1 MSVETI
7 MAEVEKL
14 PLEDMQRL
22 QTAVETATR
31 NRYVLVHAEEQ
42 VDSLNRQV
50 SEEMG
55 RELGDP
61 WTAPTGAV
69 DAYAI
74 GAVVEHN
81 GAQWR
86 SLIPGNVWEPGVSGW
101 REIAADEAVPPAY
114 VPPTGSHDAYQK
126 DDRVSWDGSIWR
138 SRIDGNVWTPQ
149 AHPQGWVKE
158 MRIPEGMEPVE
169 PEPTEPVEPEEPTYP
184 EWTAP
189 TGEHDAY
196 GIGDVV
202 TFEGT
207 AYRSVIDANTWS
219 PADYPAGWEEI

>member
-1 MSVETI
+1 MSVKTI

-14 PLEDMQRL
+14 PLEEMQRL
-22 QTAVETATR
+22 QAEVEAATR
-31 NRYVLVHAEEQ
+31 NRYMLAHAEEQ
-42 VDSLNRQV
+42 IDKLNRQV

-61 WTAPTGAV
+61 WATPTSAV

-101 REIAADEAVPPAY
+101 REIAAGEVVPPAY
-114 VPPTGSHDAYQK
+114 VPPTGAHDAYQK
-126 DDRVSWDGSIWR
+126 DDRVSWNGSIWR

-158 MRIPEGMEPVE
+158 ARIPEGAG
-169 PEPTEPVEPEEPTYP
+169 PETPAWVQ
-184 EWTAP
+184 P
-189 TGEHDAY
+189 TGAQDAY
-196 GIGDVV
+196 NIGDVV
-202 TFEGT
+202 SFEGA
-207 AYRSVIDANTWS
+207 AYRSVIDGNTWS
-219 PADYPAGWEEI
+219 PAGYPAGWEEI